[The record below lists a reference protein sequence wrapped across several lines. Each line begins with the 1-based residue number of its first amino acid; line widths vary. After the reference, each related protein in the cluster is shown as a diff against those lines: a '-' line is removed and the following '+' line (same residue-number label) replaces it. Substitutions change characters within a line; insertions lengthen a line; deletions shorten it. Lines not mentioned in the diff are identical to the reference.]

1 MVMLGASNLRQQRRL
16 WTVLGRPEMI
26 KRSNEEH
33 DVNHER
39 EVAALTEIMLTCSAE
54 EWEEFLQARHVPA
67 ARVRT
72 MADALAD
79 PQLAGRGIIHRHPAT
94 SGIEG
99 ALLVP
104 LAAFTYASVLDGHAG
119 ALRQRL
125 QRRVRGVSQMSDP
138 VLVPMPHRRARR

>member
-1 MVMLGASNLRQQRRL
+1 MLGASNLRQQRRL

-26 KRSNEEH
+26 KRSNEER
-33 DVNHER
+33 DANHER

-72 MADALAD
+72 MADAVAD
-79 PQLAGRGIIHRHPAT
+79 PQLAGRSIIHRHPAA

-104 LAAFTYASVLDGHAG
+104 LAAFT
-119 ALRQRL
+119 
-125 QRRVRGVSQMSDP
+125 
-138 VLVPMPHRRARR
+138 